1 MTITKIITR
10 RLPDTNI
17 TRNRALNRAKKKND
31 DTPLPLR
38 FLSAE
43 TQARVNAL
51 QPDYKA
57 KMLKVDQKQAASL
70 NNTASKNVQ
79 LGKLSMLDS
88 HFLQVFNFMVAEQ
101 KATVGDRAYYGM
113 AANSDAILPLGS
125 EAEVIDATEHVLSG
139 EAERTA
145 VPGAVPVPFPVLAD
159 VGTQFTAFQ
168 NSNTAHS
175 AAAEVLD
182 TAQENVGALNTEAD
196 GVIKKI
202 WDETETRFNEE
213 PIESKRANA
222 REWGVVYVSTK
233 AFDITGTLKV
243 TATGLPPAE
252 ALITLVETGAA
263 AEYTAANGAFKL
275 KTGLTGD
282 GTLHIVSAG
291 LPDKDVVI
299 ALTGDDIDAG
309 EIGLG

>member
-1 MTITKIITR
+1 MPITR

-17 TRNRALNRAKKKND
+17 TRNRALSRAKKKND
-31 DTPLPLR
+31 DTPVAER

-43 TQARVNAL
+43 TQARLNAL

-57 KMLKVDQKQAASL
+57 RMLKVDQKQAAAL
-70 NNTASKNVQ
+70 NGTASKNTE
-79 LGKLSMLDS
+79 LSKLLMLDS
-88 HFLQVFNFMVAEQ
+88 HFLQVFNFLVAEQ

-113 AANSDAILPLGS
+113 NANSDAILPMRS
-125 EAEVIDATEHVLSG
+125 EAEVIDATEHVMSG

-145 VPGAVPVPFPVLAD
+145 VPGATPVPFPVLAD

-168 NSNTAHS
+168 NSNTAQS
-175 AAAEVLD
+175 AATEALD
-182 TAQENVGALNTEAD
+182 TAQEAVAALNTEAD
-196 GVIKKI
+196 AVIKKI
-202 WDETETRFNEE
+202 WDETETHFNEE
-213 PIESKRANA
+213 SIESKRANA
-222 REWGVVYVSTK
+222 REWGVIYISTEAFIVS
-233 AFDITGTLKV
+233 GTLKV

-252 ALITLVETGAA
+252 GLITLVETGKEGEYVAA
-263 AEYTAANGAFKL
+263 TGAFTL
-275 KTGLTGD
+275 TTGLTGE

-299 ALTGDDIDAG
+299 VLTGDDIDAG